1 MTQARPPKHREH
13 PEHLSTDKPATTRE
27 EKIDRQM
34 EDSFPA
40 SDPPSYSG
48 GNHVIGAP
56 ADRESESPRGDS
68 RPGGKAEKKN
78 DKATGATKH

>member
-1 MTQARPPKHREH
+1 M
-13 PEHLSTDKPATTRE
+13 PEHLSTSKPSATRE

-56 ADRESESPRGDS
+56 AHRESGPAKVGSEAGMKP
-68 RPGGKAEKKN
+68 EKKAR
-78 DKATGATKH
+78 KGKPARLGK

>member
-1 MTQARPPKHREH
+1 MSQ
-13 PEHLSTDKPATTRE
+13 KPGDPAPTK
-27 EKIDRQM
+27 EKSKAQIDREIDDQS

-56 ADRESESPRGDS
+56 TDRESDSPTSEHPAVLD
-68 RPGGKAEKKN
+68 AEKKVN
-78 DKATGATKH
+78 SGDAKRPHKY